1 MDALK
6 TERLTIQ
13 VTPEQKAAIK
23 DAAKMFGLTISGYV
37 LYSTFEKIGEQ
48 LGQSIIDMSQKKKHV
63 SEE

>member
-23 DAAKMFGLTISGYV
+23 EAAKTVGLTLSGYV
-37 LYSTFEKIGEQ
+37 LFSTFERMGEQ
-48 LGQSIIDMSQKKKHV
+48 LGQGIIDMTQKKKHV